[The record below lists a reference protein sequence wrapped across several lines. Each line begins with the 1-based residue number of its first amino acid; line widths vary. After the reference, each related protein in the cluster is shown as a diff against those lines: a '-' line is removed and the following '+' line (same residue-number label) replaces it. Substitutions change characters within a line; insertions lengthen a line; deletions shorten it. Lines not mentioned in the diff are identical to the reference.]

1 MITPHPWNDLEQDFL
16 RFTTTVKELAE
27 AIGTA
32 VEDGRVPADI
42 ADRVSN
48 MAIGLSAYITT
59 CEDELATAME
69 DKIKHD
75 YKAGALQQTTG
86 VLVIDDDYTVQLPKY
101 VTSLLGWAPGDTLGW
116 EVKDGGSVVVRKL
129 EK

>member
-32 VEDGRVPADI
+32 VEDGRVPADV

-48 MAIGLSAYITT
+48 LAIGLSAYITT

-69 DKIKHD
+69 DKISHD
-75 YKAGALQQTTG
+75 YKAGALQQVSG
-86 VLVIDDDYTVQLPKY
+86 VLTVDANYMVQLPKHA
-101 VTSLLGWAPGDTLGW
+101 VELMGWVPGDILEW

-129 EK
+129 DK